1 MKYLQ
6 HASDKRQLGLNTMFE
21 HFQIRES
28 NVIQV
33 FQDKY
38 NKDLMFWVDY
48 VHFFFS
54 KTSPGKKRRMFITRL
69 KKQRNLSHSPQPKSR
84 KMDYDPICSTEHRLC
99 AQQRLMYACHQK
111 TRTSANWTSSM
122 SDP

>member
-54 KTSPGKKRRMFITRL
+54 KTSPGKKKTHVHNQIEET
-69 KKQRNLSHSPQPKSR
+69 KESVTQSPTQVQ
-84 KMDYDPICSTEHRLC
+84 ENGL
-99 AQQRLMYACHQK
+99 
-111 TRTSANWTSSM
+111 
-122 SDP
+122 